1 MKAIPSTLT
10 GATLRVLAAL
20 AFVGPL
26 PARAQEQPPPKATFK
41 SSVDLVPVDVNV
53 VDRTGRPVADLTSA
67 DFSLAVDGKPRK
79 IASAEFISVSRTS
92 DRVDQAATNET
103 SNTGASGGR
112 MIMIVVDQGN
122 IGAARGRLAID
133 AASKFIGRLSKFDR
147 VGLVTLPGAGP
158 QIDFT
163 ANHALVQTVLQKV
176 TGLAPASHPGT
187 KIGFA
192 EALAF
197 QRSDEVVIAD
207 VVDRECAGARSADEI
222 AACRAAIATDA
233 RAVYAEA
240 RTRTRDSVLSLQHV
254 MERLA
259 QVQGPK
265 TVVFLSEGLFVDRD
279 VSDVNWLSAI
289 ASRGQVTFYVLQL
302 EPQIFEAAGSRVS
315 PSRSADIDLA
325 QEGLG
330 LMAGMAR
337 GTVFRVSAR
346 ADYAFNRLALELSGY
361 YLLSFEPEPGD
372 RDGDRHKIAI
382 GVPGRRNIEIR
393 ARPDFA
399 VTRSRTMTNEEML
412 AETLRSP
419 LPATGIGLRV
429 ATYTFKDAATPRLR
443 LLIASDIDRSLN
455 GTDKVAL
462 AYVLLDDKGTLVS
475 SQVEPDITTPIR
487 PASKSQ
493 TFFGAVLVDPGS
505 YTLKLAVVD
514 SQGKRGSLSH
524 PFEAK
529 LTDMGQVHLTDLLIA
544 EHTGGAGGAAINP
557 AVSAEF
563 SGDLLHGYLEMY
575 SEAPAQLQGAT
586 ATIEVA
592 SSEQGRAVENAV
604 ARVID
609 APNRRIVEGAVPIAL
624 LPAGEYFARVVISSG
639 GRKIGQVSR
648 PFRVVRAT
656 PSLVPPGA
664 SENVPSGA
672 ASITERAR
680 RAAGAGPAI
689 PFTSR
694 IDAFDRVSV
703 LAPQVVGFFLDRMNT
718 GTRVGAVPL
727 TAIDAARAGDFD
739 AAIDAIKSPRA
750 DEPGPVFLAGLALY
764 TKGDLEAAAGKFRD
778 SLRIDSEFF
787 PAAFYLGACYAAGGR
802 DREAV
807 GAWQTSLVTQSDAP
821 FIYTLLG
828 DALLRLRE
836 ADQALDIMVEASS
849 LWPDNEQVRMRLGT
863 AQASAGKLAEAVRTL
878 DPYIAAH
885 PEDHERLL
893 VALRAIYDA
902 RSAGKAIGTAEEDR
916 QRFVRY
922 AAAYAAAGGP
932 QQALVEQW
940 KKIIDR

>member
-1 MKAIPSTLT
+1 MNALPSA
-10 GATLRVLAAL
+10 ATLRVLVAL
-20 AFVGPL
+20 AFVSPL
-26 PARAQEQPPPKATFK
+26 LARAQDQPPKATFK

-53 VDRTGRPVADLTSA
+53 VDRTGRPVADLTAA
-67 DFSLAVDGKPRK
+67 DFSLTVDGQPRK

-92 DRVDQAATNET
+92 DRVDQAPTNET
-103 SNTGASGGR
+103 SNAGASGGR

-122 IGAARGRLAID
+122 IGAARGKLAID
-133 AASKFIGRLSKFDR
+133 AASKFIGRLSRFDR

-187 KIGFA
+187 KIGFS

-197 QRSDEVVIAD
+197 QRSDEIAITD
-207 VVDRECAGARSADEI
+207 VVARECPGFRTAEEI
-222 AACRAAIATDA
+222 AACRGTIATDA

-265 TVVFLSEGLFVDRD
+265 IVVFLSEGLFIDRD

-289 ASRGQVTFYVLQL
+289 AARGQVTFYVLQL
-302 EPQIFEAAGSRVS
+302 EPPIFEAAGSRVS

-330 LMAGMAR
+330 LIAGMAR

-361 YLLSFEPEPGD
+361 YLLSFEPEAGD
-372 RDGDRHKIAI
+372 RDGNRHKIKI
-382 GVPGRRNIEIR
+382 GVPGRRNIDVR

-399 VTRSRTMTNEEML
+399 VNRSRAMTNEEML

-419 LPATGIGLRV
+419 LPATDIGLKV
-429 ATYTFKDAATPRLR
+429 ATYTFKDVTTPKLR
-443 LLIASDIDRSLN
+443 LVIASDIDRSLN
-455 GTDKVAL
+455 GSDKVAL
-462 AYVLLDDKGTLVS
+462 AYVLLDDNGTLVS
-475 SQVEPDITTPIR
+475 SQMEPEITTPIR
-487 PASKSQ
+487 PASKAQ
-493 TFFGAVLVDPGS
+493 TFFGAVLVDPGT

-514 SQGKRGSLSH
+514 SQGRRGSVSH
-524 PFEAK
+524 PFQAK
-529 LTDMGQVHLTDLLIA
+529 LTTIGQIRLTDLLIA
-544 EHTGGAGGAAINP
+544 EHTGGSGTAAINP
-557 AVSAEF
+557 AVSAEL
-563 SGDLLHGYLEMY
+563 SGATLRGYLEMY
-575 SEAPAQLQGAT
+575 SDAPEQLQGAT
-586 ATIEVA
+586 ATMEVA
-592 SSEQGRAVENAV
+592 SSEQGRALESAV
-604 ARVID
+604 AQFVD
-609 APNRRIVEGAVPIAL
+609 APGATPNRRTVEGAVPIAL
-624 LPAGEYFARVVISSG
+624 LPAGEYVARVVVSSG
-639 GRKIGQVSR
+639 GRKIGQVAR

-656 PSLVPPGA
+656 PGWAPPGA
-664 SENVPSGA
+664 SGKAPPGA
-672 ASITERAR
+672 ASIAEGAR
-680 RAAGAGPAI
+680 DAPGAAPAI

-694 IDAFDRVSV
+694 IDAFDRASV

-727 TAIDAARAGDFD
+727 TAIDAARAGHFD
-739 AAIDAIKSPRA
+739 AAIDAIKAPRA
-750 DEPGPVFLAGLALY
+750 DELAPVFLTGLALY
-764 TKGDLEAAAGKFRD
+764 AKGDLEAAAGKFRD

-863 AQASAGKLAEAVRTL
+863 AQAAAGKLAEAVRTL
-878 DPYIAAH
+878 DPYITAH

-893 VALRAIYDA
+893 IALRAVYDT
-902 RSAGKAIGTAEEDR
+902 RSAGKTIGTAEEDR
-916 QRFVRY
+916 LRFVRY